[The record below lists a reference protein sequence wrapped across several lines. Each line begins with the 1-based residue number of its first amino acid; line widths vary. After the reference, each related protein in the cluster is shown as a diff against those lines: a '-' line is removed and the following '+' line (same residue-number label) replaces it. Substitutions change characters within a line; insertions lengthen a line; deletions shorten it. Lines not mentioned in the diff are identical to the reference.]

1 MHMSIL
7 SAYTYVY
14 HMHAGCLGGRS
25 EEDIGS
31 IGIRAGMIGICQMGV
46 GDRTQLVLK
55 EQPGFLTPELFSQ
68 PP

>member
-14 HMHAGCLGGRS
+14 HMHAGCLGGS

-31 IGIRAGMIGICQMGV
+31 IGIRAGMIGSCQMGD
-46 GDRTQLVLK
+46 GDRTQLVL
-55 EQPGFLTPELFSQ
+55 TPEPFSQ